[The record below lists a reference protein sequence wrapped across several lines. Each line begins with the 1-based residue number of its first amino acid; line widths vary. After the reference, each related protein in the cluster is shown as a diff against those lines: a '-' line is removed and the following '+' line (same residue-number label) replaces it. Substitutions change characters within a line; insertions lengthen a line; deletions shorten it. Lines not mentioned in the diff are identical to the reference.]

1 MKLGKPYR
9 SFVSVSPPALLAIF
23 AGFAA
28 TGLLATQQAVPNW
41 IGIVIGATFTVLV
54 AFYLQLMVSHSR
66 YATELIAARTAEL
79 ALAQQ
84 MLEYDQVTRHF
95 SEQALQLRDRA
106 IELSANA
113 ISIYDA
119 SLAGFPVCYIN
130 PAFERMSGFSSNE
143 VLGTPCCDLHVE
155 QREDSSVLALR
166 LLLDQKKSGNVTL
179 QNRKK
184 DSTFFWSEMHLAPI
198 ENVSGVV
205 THFIAVQTDITAL
218 RSYQAQLAHTAHYDA
233 LTGLANRALLRDRL
247 EIALQFAARRKEPV
261 WILYLGLDRFRII
274 NETMGHD
281 VGDAVLKA
289 LAARVNACAAIT
301 DTVSRFGDDE
311 FVLVLEESGQE
322 KALIQ
327 IIDTIMATVSQPI
340 TLGEEK
346 FFVGCG
352 IGIAVY
358 PADGGDVETL
368 IKHADSAMHVA
379 RNRGPGRYHF
389 YTSQMNQRVLDRTRL
404 EADMR
409 TGIEQQQFILHYQPQ
424 VDLRSGKIIGME
436 ALIRWQHPERGLIS
450 PVAFIGLAE
459 ETGLIVPIGAWVIR
473 TACAQMKAWQDQGF
487 ADLRISVNI
496 SARQFSDERLTTYIA
511 SVLEATGLAAE
522 FFQLE
527 LTESLVMT
535 DVERGI
541 GILRELKALGV
552 SLAVDDFGTGYSSL
566 SYLKR
571 LPIDILKIDRSFVSD
586 ITESPDD
593 AVIVKSIVSLAH
605 SLRLRV
611 VAEGV
616 ETAEQLEFLQVND
629 CDEIQG
635 YHFSRPVAD
644 VEFTRLLQ
652 QQKSLPPYKP
662 VLQISPPRLVKM

>member
-1 MKLGKPYR
+1 MKLIDPSR
-9 SFVSVSPPALLAIF
+9 SLASVSPAALLALSSGF
-23 AGFAA
+23 AG
-28 TGLLATQQAVPNW
+28 TGLLAMQQPSLNW
-41 IGIVIGATFTVLV
+41 VGVAIGVGLTVLV
-54 AFYLQLMVSHSR
+54 AFYLQAVVLHSR
-66 YATELIAARTAEL
+66 HAADLIAARTADL

-84 MLEYDQVTRHF
+84 TLEYDQAMRHF

-113 ISIYDA
+113 ITIYDA
-119 SLAGFPVCYIN
+119 AVAGFPVCYVN
-130 PAFERMSGFSSNE
+130 PAFEQMSGFCRSE
-143 VLGTPCCDLHVE
+143 VLGMACCDLHAE
-155 QREDSSVLALR
+155 QREESNVLALR
-166 LLLDQKKSGNVTL
+166 LLLDQKKSGNVML

-184 DSTFFWSEMHLAPI
+184 DGATFWSEMHLAPI
-198 ENVSGVV
+198 ANTSGVV
-205 THFIAVQTDITAL
+205 THFIAVQTDVTAL

-233 LTGLANRALLRDRL
+233 LTGLANRVLLRDRL

-261 WILYLGLDRFRII
+261 WVLYLGLDRFRII

-289 LAARVNACAAIT
+289 LAARVNACASIT

-311 FVLVLEESGQE
+311 FVLVLEEPGQE

-327 IIDTIMATVSQPI
+327 IIESIMATVTQPI
-340 TLGEEK
+340 ALGEEK

-352 IGIAVY
+352 IGVAVY
-358 PADGGDVETL
+358 PADGRDVETL

-379 RNRGPGRYHF
+379 RSRGPGQFHF
-389 YTSQMNQRVLDRTRL
+389 FTPQMNQRAIDRARL
-404 EADMR
+404 EADLR

-424 VDLRSGKIIGME
+424 VDLHSGKVVGME
-436 ALIRWQHPERGLIS
+436 ALIRWQHPERGCIS
-450 PVAFIGLAE
+450 PIAFIGLAE
-459 ETGLIVPIGAWVIR
+459 ETGLIVPIGTWVIR

-487 ADLRISVNI
+487 GDLHVSVNI
-496 SARQFSDERLTTYIA
+496 SARQFSDERLASYIA
-511 SVLEATGLAAE
+511 SVLQETGLAPE
-522 FFQLE
+522 YFQLE

-541 GILRELKALGV
+541 GVLRELKALGV
-552 SLAVDDFGTGYSSL
+552 TLAVDDFGTGYSSL

-593 AVIVKSIVSLAH
+593 AVIVKSIISLAH

-616 ETAEQLEFLQVND
+616 ETAEQLAFLQLNG

-635 YHFSRPVAD
+635 YYFSRPVAD
-644 VEFTRLLQ
+644 AEFSRLLQ
-652 QQKSLPPYKP
+652 QKKSLPPYAP
-662 VLQISPPRLVKM
+662 VLQITPPRLVKV